1 MPLATKFS
9 VESRLRDVEDWLS
22 GIGVNISANGDHA
35 YSAPGQMQPWH
46 SVFGNPVQSGQTGRP
61 GRSNLSY
68 IGVANL
74 TDGAAAATGVM
85 SCTAVP
91 VEVGDVI
98 TTVTYFAGATAG
110 GTMTHQFAALYSGTN
125 VAAPPLIAQST
136 DTTSAAIGASAKFP
150 YTLSAPVTITA
161 AMAPNG
167 FIYAAL
173 GITAT
178 TVPTAVGGFFV
189 TAAEY
194 QYISTGSPILLGGT
208 SGSAVGATAPATLA
222 SLTFKAA
229 VPLVLLT

>member
-1 MPLATKFS
+1 MPVSGKFS
-9 VESRLRDVEDWLS
+9 VESRLVAVEDWLS
-22 GIGVNISANGDHA
+22 GMTVTNSVTGDRG
-35 YSAPGQMQPWH
+35 YLAPGQMQPWH

-61 GRSNLSY
+61 GRSNLAY
-68 IGVANL
+68 IGVGNM
-74 TDGAAAATGVM
+74 TDGAAVATGVM

-98 TTVTYFAGATAG
+98 TTITYFAGATAG

-125 VAAPPLIAQST
+125 VAAPPRIAQST
-136 DTTSAAIGASAKFP
+136 DTTSAAIVASTAFP

-194 QYISTGSPILLGGT
+194 QYISTGSPILLGGS
-208 SGSAVGATAPATLA
+208 SGSAVAGTAPATLA

-229 VPLVLLT
+229 IPLVLLT